1 MIDVAYVLAAS
12 LLVTDAGGLHPIKA
26 ILQEGAEAITESC
39 IAEPLFYHLWIP
51 GDEWC
56 ACLLVLHSF
65 RESHWDN
72 AIVGDHGKSH
82 GAFQI
87 QGYGKFKTWRESVR
101 IFRRLL
107 SQASVCDT
115 PLEMLG
121 AGHCGPGNSRD
132 ISNSRTKF
140 AARMALDMR
149 ITP

>member
-12 LLVTDAGGLHPIKA
+12 LLVTDAGGLHPSA
-26 ILQEGAEAITESC
+26 PILQEGAEAIAESC
-39 IAEPLFYHLWIP
+39 TAAPLFFHLWIP

-56 ACLLVLHSF
+56 ACLLTLHSF

-72 AIVGDHGKSH
+72 TAVGDGGKSH

-107 SQASVCDT
+107 DHASVCET

-121 AGHCGPGNSRD
+121 AGHCGPGRARELSL
-132 ISNSRTKF
+132 SRTKF
-140 AARMALDMR
+140 AARMAFDMR
-149 ITP
+149 TAP